1 MARSGPQWNEG
12 LIAVGRDAA
21 IFQVMNLTRSLAVL
35 AALTVVT
42 ASRIQSQ
49 VVERPVSFDNNG
61 QVMVMTPF
69 IAERAALRAP
79 WWPVAGDFTEAR
91 LYTVNDSS
99 FTLAVTRRT
108 GVVERYTLSIADRDA
123 IRAIVSRLPREVTEP
138 RHDARNA
145 FVRNQTILGLL
156 AYGPTFAGAISDNG
170 AGATAG
176 YLVVAGGT
184 FFAASE
190 ISRRVYVTRP
200 MADLSTNLGHN
211 GALAGW
217 ATMFVLNA
225 SDRAQSAG
233 AFVGGITGAAIGL
246 RAARNMSESDAIG
259 AGFGSNIS
267 ALIAWG
273 TVEALQGENHCK
285 LNSDGSVEC
294 GRRFS
299 NRAEVATI
307 LTSALIGYPLGVLY
321 PRNAR
326 YNVTPGDIQTL
337 YATTSLGVLF
347 GAAILP
353 ESPKQSTAAAA
364 LTGGGVLGMML
375 GDGFL
380 VRRYDHG
387 RGDASR
393 VTLGTFAGA
402 LMGAGVAAL
411 INTDLDSPQLVFGT
425 ATVGGL
431 VGLLASE
438 AYVDAPRD
446 AGRPRIGVSLNTAGL
461 AAMATRRP
469 GNYPILEVRF

>member
-1 MARSGPQWNEG
+1 
-12 LIAVGRDAA
+12 
-21 IFQVMNLTRSLAVL
+21 MNLTRNFGLL
-35 AALTVVT
+35 AAPILII
-42 ASRIQSQ
+42 AAPIQAQ
-49 VVERPVSFDNNG
+49 VVERPVSFDANG

-79 WWPVAGDFTEAR
+79 WWPVAGDFSEAR
-91 LYTVNDSS
+91 LFTVNDSS
-99 FTLAVTRRT
+99 YTLAVTRRT
-108 GVVERYTLSIADRDA
+108 GVVERYTLSVADRDA

-156 AYGPTFAGAISDNG
+156 VYGPTFAGAIANNG

-190 ISRRVYVTRP
+190 ISRRTFVTRP

-217 ATMFVLNA
+217 ATMYVFNA
-225 SDRAQSAG
+225 GDRAQSAG
-233 AFVGGITGAAIGL
+233 AFIGGLAGAAIGL
-246 RAARNMSESDAIG
+246 SSARHMSEADAIG

-273 TVEALQGENHCK
+273 TVEALQGEDHCE
-285 LNSDGSVEC
+285 LQPDGSANC

-299 NRAEVATI
+299 DRAEVATI
-307 LTSALIGYPLGVLY
+307 LASGLIGYPFGVLY

-347 GAAILP
+347 GATLLP

-364 LTGGGVLGMML
+364 LTAGGVLGLML
-375 GDGFL
+375 GDAL
-380 VRRYDHG
+380 VVRRYDHG

-393 VTLGTFAGA
+393 VTLGTFAGS

-411 INTDLDSPQLVFGT
+411 INTDLDSPQLVFGA

-431 VGLLASE
+431 AGLIASE
-438 AYVDAPRD
+438 AYVDASRD
-446 AGRPRIGVSLNTAGL
+446 AGRPRISVSFNTAGL
-461 AAMATRRP
+461 AAMATRSR
-469 GNYPILEVRF
+469 GNYPIISVRF